1 MRRQAIVLLTM
12 IWLMLGMAPAPGRHA
27 WAASEG
33 ATLRAVTV
41 SASPTGQELVMRV
54 DGSYTYKSV
63 QAAPDALFIDLAGA
77 KLGGVPRSGLW
88 VNPLMSGYKLLPYE
102 DASGQSVVRVQV
114 DTKQVSPFAVQRQG
128 STLRV
133 IFGQAAPSLA
143 VAAPAANPPSASPAT
158 APIPVTS
165 PAPARGPLRV
175 SNVTIAQGESG
186 ETSVDVATSGTASY
200 RVTRLPNPSRLV
212 MDIEGAQNAAHQR
225 SYAGGTLVLRDVRI
239 GQFREKDPAIVRVVA
254 DLNGDPVFD
263 VHSTPAGV
271 RIDLRPRLGTKP
283 ASAALRTTTPASQA
297 LPVAAKPVE
306 TASVPA
312 ARMIEPKVSTPAPHA
327 EIVKRTPA
335 VAAPLPAETKD
346 APNPDVHSTL
356 PPAGSSPQV
365 AAAPTPAPPGETPE
379 SLRAEYAAR
388 LLTPG
393 KEASPLAAQGTLPG
407 SVGPIIEGTPRYTG
421 EPISLN
427 LKEVDL
433 KDFFRLIHEISGLN
447 IIIDPNVS
455 GNVTLVLDSVP
466 WDQALD
472 IVMKNN
478 RLGKVMEGNVL
489 RIARM
494 ETLTA
499 EQESTTKLAAA
510 RMDAE
515 PLVTVFQ
522 PINYAKATA
531 IATLLK
537 SWAGGGALTRRGTV
551 LVDERANTVIFSD
564 VQTQIPII
572 QSIISKLDRK
582 AKQVL
587 IEARVVLATADFT
600 RQLQGALSG
609 SKPNTAPGNTLVG
622 GTTGLNGIIKTA
634 TTAPTQT
641 ITTGGAAGFGAV
653 AITNASSRYLINAVI
668 AASEERDQAKT
679 ISRPTIVTQNN
690 VLGMVQQGTQVP
702 VQTTINNTITV
713 NYVDATLRLD
723 VTPQITDDGNI
734 FMMIKVTNASVG
746 ALVVSAAPNIN
757 TQQATT
763 QVLVP
768 DGGTVVF
775 GGITVTTR
783 SKNATYL
790 PWVGSIPVIGH
801 LFKASNTQ
809 DNDLEL
815 LFFVSPKILIT

>member
-1 MRRQAIVLLTM
+1 
-12 IWLMLGMAPAPGRHA
+12 
-27 WAASEG
+27 
-33 ATLRAVTV
+33 
-41 SASPTGQELVMRV
+41 MRV

-63 QAAPDALFIDLAGA
+63 QATPDALFIDLVGA

-88 VNPLMSGYKLLPYE
+88 VNPLMSGYKLLQYQ

-114 DTKQVSPFAVQRQG
+114 DTKQVSPFEVQREG
-128 STLRV
+128 STLRLV
-133 IFGQAAPSLA
+133 FGQAVPSLA
-143 VAAPAANPPSASPAT
+143 AAAAAANLPSASPAT
-158 APIPVTS
+158 APTHVTP
-165 PAPARGPLRV
+165 PAPAGGALRV
-175 SNVTIAQGESG
+175 SNVTIAQGASG

-200 RVTRLPNPSRLV
+200 RVTRLSNPPRLV
-212 MDIEGAQNAAHQR
+212 VDIEGARNAAQQR
-225 SYAGGTLVLRDVRI
+225 SYAGGTLLLRDVRI
-239 GQFREKDPAIVRVVA
+239 GQFREKDPAVVRVVA
-254 DLNGDPVFD
+254 DLNGDPAFD
-263 VHSTPAGV
+263 VHSIPAGV
-271 RIDLRPRLGTKP
+271 RLDLRPRLGTKP
-283 ASAALRTTTPASQA
+283 ASAGLRTTTPVRATP
-297 LPVAAKPVE
+297 PVDAKPVE

-312 ARMIEPKVSTPAPHA
+312 AWMTEPKISAPAPPV
-327 EIVKRTPA
+327 EVVNRTPA
-335 VAAPLPAETKD
+335 VAAPLPAKSND
-346 APNPDVHSTL
+346 APNPDVQSTL
-356 PPAGSSPQV
+356 PPAGGSPQV
-365 AAAPTPAPPGETPE
+365 AAALTPALPSETPE
-379 SLRAEYAAR
+379 SLRAEHAAR
-388 LLTPG
+388 LLTSG
-393 KEASPLAAQGTLPG
+393 REASPLAAQGTQPG
-407 SVGPIIEGTPRYTG
+407 SVTPADEEKPKYTG

-455 GNVTLVLDSVP
+455 GTVTLVLDSVP

-478 RLGKVMEGNVL
+478 RLGKVLEGNVL

-510 RMDAE
+510 RLDGA

-522 PINYAKATA
+522 PINYGKATT
-531 IATLLK
+531 IAALLK

-551 LVDERANTVIFSD
+551 LVDERSNTVIVSD

-572 QSIISKLDRK
+572 QSIIAKIDRK

-587 IEARVVLATADFT
+587 IETRVVLATADFT
-600 RQLQGALSG
+600 RQLQSALTGNLLNKSG
-609 SKPNTAPGNTLVG
+609 STLIG
-622 GTTGLNGIIKTA
+622 GTTGLTGSIKPSATTLPVTGTAGQAQTLLPGTA
-634 TTAPTQT
+634 T
-641 ITTGGAAGFGAV
+641 GFGAAV
-653 AITNASSRYLINAVI
+653 ISNASARYFIDSIITAQ
-668 AASEERDQAKT
+668 EERDQAKT

-690 VLGMVQQGTQVP
+690 VKGMVQQGTQVP

-713 NYVDATLRLD
+713 NYVDATLRMD
-723 VTPQITDDGNI
+723 VTPQITDDGNV
-734 FMMIKVTNASVG
+734 FMDIRVQNSSVG
-746 ALVVSAAPNIN
+746 ALVVAAAPNIN

-783 SKNATYL
+783 SKNATYV
-790 PWVGSIPVIGH
+790 PWVGSIPVLGH
-801 LFKASNTQ
+801 LFKASNTE

>member
-1 MRRQAIVLLTM
+1 
-12 IWLMLGMAPAPGRHA
+12 
-27 WAASEG
+27 
-33 ATLRAVTV
+33 
-41 SASPTGQELVMRV
+41 MRV

-225 SYAGGTLVLRDVRI
+225 SYAGGTLVLRGVRI

>member
-1 MRRQAIVLLTM
+1 M
-12 IWLMLGMAPAPGRHA
+12 IA
-27 WAASEG
+27 
-33 ATLRAVTV
+33 
-41 SASPTGQELVMRV
+41 
-54 DGSYTYKSV
+54 
-63 QAAPDALFIDLAGA
+63 
-77 KLGGVPRSGLW
+77 
-88 VNPLMSGYKLLPYE
+88 
-102 DASGQSVVRVQV
+102 
-114 DTKQVSPFAVQRQG
+114 
-128 STLRV
+128 
-133 IFGQAAPSLA
+133 
-143 VAAPAANPPSASPAT
+143 
-158 APIPVTS
+158 
-165 PAPARGPLRV
+165 
-175 SNVTIAQGESG
+175 
-186 ETSVDVATSGTASY
+186 
-200 RVTRLPNPSRLV
+200 
-212 MDIEGAQNAAHQR
+212 
-225 SYAGGTLVLRDVRI
+225 
-239 GQFREKDPAIVRVVA
+239 
-254 DLNGDPVFD
+254 
-263 VHSTPAGV
+263 
-271 RIDLRPRLGTKP
+271 
-283 ASAALRTTTPASQA
+283 
-297 LPVAAKPVE
+297 
-306 TASVPA
+306 
-312 ARMIEPKVSTPAPHA
+312 PKVSTPAPHA

-335 VAAPLPAETKD
+335 VAAPLPAETKN

-393 KEASPLAAQGTLPG
+393 KEASPLAAQGNLPG

-447 IIIDPNVS
+447 IIIDPNVG

>member
-12 IWLMLGMAPAPGRHA
+12 IWLMLGMAPAPERHA

-88 VNPLMSGYKLLPYE
+88 VNPLMSGYKLLPYQ

>member
-12 IWLMLGMAPAPGRHA
+12 IWLMLGMAPASGGHA

-77 KLGGVPRSGLW
+77 KLGGVPRSGFW
-88 VNPLMSGYKLLPYE
+88 VNPLESGYKLLPYE

-143 VAAPAANPPSASPAT
+143 VAAPAANPPSASSAT

-165 PAPARGPLRV
+165 PALARGPLRV

>member
-1 MRRQAIVLLTM
+1 
-12 IWLMLGMAPAPGRHA
+12 
-27 WAASEG
+27 
-33 ATLRAVTV
+33 
-41 SASPTGQELVMRV
+41 MRV

-365 AAAPTPAPPGETPE
+365 AAAPTPAPPAETPE

>member
-1 MRRQAIVLLTM
+1 
-12 IWLMLGMAPAPGRHA
+12 
-27 WAASEG
+27 
-33 ATLRAVTV
+33 LRAVTV

-143 VAAPAANPPSASPAT
+143 VAAPAANPPSASSAT

-165 PAPARGPLRV
+165 PALARGPLRV

>member
-33 ATLRAVTV
+33 ATLRSVTV

-165 PAPARGPLRV
+165 PASARGPLRV

-186 ETSVDVATSGTASY
+186 ETFVDVATSGTASY

-212 MDIEGAQNAAHQR
+212 MDIGGAQNAAHQR
-225 SYAGGTLVLRDVRI
+225 SYAGGTLVLRGVRI

-297 LPVAAKPVE
+297 LPVVAKPVE

-312 ARMIEPKVSTPAPHA
+312 ARMIEPKVSTPAPHV
-327 EIVKRTPA
+327 EIANRMPA
-335 VAAPLPAETKD
+335 VATPLPAETKD

-365 AAAPTPAPPGETPE
+365 AAAPTPAPPSQTPE

-407 SVGPIIEGTPRYTG
+407 SVGPIVEERAKYTG

-478 RLGKVMEGNVL
+478 RLGRVMEGNVL

>member
-1 MRRQAIVLLTM
+1 
-12 IWLMLGMAPAPGRHA
+12 
-27 WAASEG
+27 
-33 ATLRAVTV
+33 LRAVTV

-447 IIIDPNVS
+447 IIIDPNVG

>member
-12 IWLMLGMAPAPGRHA
+12 IWLMLGMAPASGGHA

-77 KLGGVPRSGLW
+77 KLGGVPRSGFW

-143 VAAPAANPPSASPAT
+143 VAAPAANPPSASSAT

-165 PAPARGPLRV
+165 PALARGPLRV